1 MKLNKYQLA
10 EARDWLKDIT
20 FEDADDDDIDEATDE
35 EIERVVKRC
44 WDGGIDA
51 FIDCV
56 GHEDDTKKLCRDVVS
71 LAMNCE
77 PENEEYVADGYTEED
92 ELIATYGVRNY
103 EFVKERDWC
112 DDSLDTYLG
121 KHDNTELNE
130 YMENIMPERNT
141 LSYEGNITFSFHRGN
156 DNDDG
161 ISTLKIIEL
170 DEDYENNGEVHYLA
184 TYEGE
189 IASNTADFL
198 FDSGF
203 SQQEILNHLVAG
215 SRNDNFTVDSTTWDS
230 FSNGFDSE
238 FNLYFE
244 G

>member
-56 GHEDDTKKLCRDVVS
+56 GYEDDTKKLCRDVVS
-71 LAMNCE
+71 LAMNYE
-77 PENEEYVADGYTEED
+77 PENEEDIADDGYTEQD

-112 DDSLDTYLG
+112 DDSLDAYLG

-130 YMENIMPERNT
+130 YM
-141 LSYEGNITFSFHRGN
+141 SSFT
-156 DNDDG
+156 
-161 ISTLKIIEL
+161 S
-170 DEDYENNGEVHYLA
+170 
-184 TYEGE
+184 
-189 IASNTADFL
+189 
-198 FDSGF
+198 
-203 SQQEILNHLVAG
+203 
-215 SRNDNFTVDSTTWDS
+215 DNFKVDADTWDN
-230 FSNGFDSE
+230 FSNGFNSE

-244 G
+244 S